1 MGGGGARG
9 GRRVEEEE
17 DLAWLTPALAPFLNL
32 QLLRFTEFYRLLA
45 VPPAV
50 CSPIKV
56 TGSGV
61 APGLRR
67 FDLMIAL
74 CSRRGVRVSTTS
86 RARSF
91 VDWSRACVDGLPPHS
106 HHYYYCYCC
115 YGCSTVVLYIYI
127 YNVWT
132 WPGVRKVDR
141 WLGG

>member
-1 MGGGGARG
+1 MA
-9 GRRVEEEE
+9 EEE

-91 VDWSRACVDGLPPHS
+91 VDWSRACVDGLPPHC
-106 HHYYYCYCC
+106 HYYYCCS
-115 YGCSTVVLYIYI
+115 GCPTVVLYI
-127 YNVWT
+127 T
-132 WPGVRKVDR
+132 CGPG
-141 WLGG
+141 LGLGKLTGGWVGS